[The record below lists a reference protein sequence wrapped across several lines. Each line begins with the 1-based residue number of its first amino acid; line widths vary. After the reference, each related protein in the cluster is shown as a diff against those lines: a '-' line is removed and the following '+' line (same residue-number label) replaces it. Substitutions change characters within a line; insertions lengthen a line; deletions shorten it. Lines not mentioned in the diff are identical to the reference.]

1 MSYRYI
7 AVEGPP
13 GVGKSELSTRLAA
26 QLDGAA
32 LHEEKN
38 NPFLR
43 DHLAGK
49 DGASFQ
55 AQIFFLLN
63 RYRQLR
69 GLAQRDLFS
78 QTQVSDFI
86 LAKDKIYA
94 YLSLDDAELVL
105 YEKIYGP
112 LTVDV
117 PSPELVVYLQVPA
130 ETLAKRLR
138 QRRAGESIEEDSLR
152 EIVRAYDYFFFHYSQ
167 TPLLVVSSAEVDFG
181 SPECDLADLLREI
194 HLMPGGTRF
203 YVPTS
208 MGKIG
213 GIGS

>member
-1 MSYRYI
+1 MTYRYI

-13 GVGKSELSTRLAA
+13 GVGKTELSTRLAG

-43 DHLAGK
+43 DHHAGK
-49 DGASFQ
+49 GGASFQ
-55 AQIFFLLN
+55 TQIFFLLN
-63 RYRQLR
+63 RYRQLT

-94 YLSLDDAELVL
+94 YLSLDDAELML

-112 LTVDV
+112 LAAEV

-130 ETLAKRLR
+130 EALAKRIR
-138 QRRAGESIEEDSLR
+138 QRSSADAIEEDALR
-152 EIVRAYDYFFFHYSQ
+152 EVVRAYDYFFFHYSQ

-181 SPECDLADLLREI
+181 DPERDLTDLLREI
-194 HLMPGGTRF
+194 QLMPGGTRF
-203 YVPTS
+203 YIPS
-208 MGKIG
+208 NLG
-213 GIGS
+213 